1 MFSLTVQGVVPF
13 TFYITEVSKVKLC
26 QAKCEFLPESLNDV
40 ML

>member
-1 MFSLTVQGVVPF
+1 MFSLTVQLCARVQ
-13 TFYITEVSKVKLC
+13 ICEVSKVKLC